1 MNGSNHRDKAA
12 QSVSRT
18 RWGGIVAEQVRASG
32 YFRMEQIEGVWW
44 FVDSDGGLFLSKGV
58 DAVNFDHD
66 CIQNT
71 NRFP

>member
-1 MNGSNHRDKAA
+1 
-12 QSVSRT
+12 
-18 RWGGIVAEQVRASG
+18 
-32 YFRMEQIEGVWW
+32 MEQIEGVWW